1 MSTPFLKKFI
11 YFEVSV
17 LICLKSMLERRKLSI
32 CSFSSKLELEPDL
45 DIYTGSSQN
54 VPAPQHF
61 LEQLEEQN
69 IEGCRIRSI
78 LLCKLIFREE

>member
-1 MSTPFLKKFI
+1 
-11 YFEVSV
+11 
-17 LICLKSMLERRKLSI
+17 MLERSKLSI

-45 DIYTGSSQN
+45 DMYTGSSQN

-69 IEGCRIRSI
+69 IEGC
-78 LLCKLIFREE
+78 